1 MTSASFIRLTV
12 EVSLALTVLD
22 IGSRGQPGD
31 ATWLLR
37 RPALLGRSIVSMYV
51 VMPLFALA
59 TAYAFNLHQAVK
71 IALVALAVSP
81 VPPILPNK
89 QIKAGGS
96 RSYSIGLLV
105 AASVLAIVFVPF
117 VVWLVA
123 RALDVQARLLPAVV
137 GSILGKSVLLP
148 LLLGLM
154 IRRSAPRVADR
165 FTKPLALAAMI
176 ALMVAVI
183 AILVQAWNPMMSL
196 IGNGTLLAIIITT
209 AVGLFTGHALGGPV
223 ENERTVLALATSLRH
238 PAIAI
243 AVGQAAFPDLALVPA
258 AVLLS
263 FLVATAISIPYKWW
277 IDRARQGQLL
287 ARLGLLD
294 RRRSSPGNYSG
305 VERRAGSTRSQQ
317 SR

>member
-1 MTSASFIRLTV
+1 MTSAAFIRLTV

-22 IGSRGQPGD
+22 IGSRSRPGD
-31 ATWLLR
+31 ATWLFR

-59 TAYAFNLHQAVK
+59 TAYAFNLHPAVK

-96 RSYSIGLLV
+96 KSYAIGLLV
-105 AASVLAIVFVPF
+105 AASVIAIVFVPL

-123 RALDVQARLLPAVV
+123 RALELNARILPAVV

-154 IRRSAPRVADR
+154 IRRSAPQVADR
-165 FTKPLALAAMI
+165 VTKPLALAATL
-176 ALMVAVI
+176 ALAVAAI
-183 AILVQAWNPMMSL
+183 AILVHAWNAMMSL
-196 IGNGTLLAIIITT
+196 IGNGTLLAIITT
-209 AVGLFTGHALGGPV
+209 AVVGLFTGHALGGPV

-243 AVGQAAFPDLALVPA
+243 TIGQAIFPDLKVVPA
-258 AVLLS
+258 AVVLS
-263 FLVATAISIPYKWW
+263 FLVATAISMPYKWW
-277 IDRARQGQLL
+277 IDRAAQGQLL

-294 RRRSSPGNYSG
+294 RRRSSPGDYAG
-305 VERRAGSTRSQQ
+305 VERRAGTTRPQ
-317 SR
+317 SH

>member
-1 MTSASFIRLTV
+1 MTSAAFIRLTV

-31 ATWLLR
+31 ATWLFR
-37 RPALLGRSIVSMYV
+37 RPALLGRSIISMYV

-96 RSYSIGLLV
+96 KSYAIGLLV
-105 AASVLAIVFVPF
+105 AASVLAIAFVPS
-117 VVWLVA
+117 VVWLTATV
-123 RALDVQARLLPAVV
+123 LNVEARLLPRVV
-137 GSILGKSVLLP
+137 GSVLGKSVLLP

-154 IRRSAPRVADR
+154 IRRSAPQVADR
-165 FTKPLALAAMI
+165 VTKPLALVATI
-176 ALMVAVI
+176 ALVVAAI
-183 AILVQAWNPMMSL
+183 AILVHGWNAMMSL
-196 IGNGTLLAIIITT
+196 IGNGTLLAIIIT
-209 AVGLFTGHALGGPV
+209 AGVGLFTGHTLGGPV
-223 ENERTVLALATSLRH
+223 ESERTVLALATSLRH

-243 AVGQAAFPDLALVPA
+243 AVGQAAFPDLELVPA

-263 FLVATAISIPYKWW
+263 FLVATGISMPYKWW
-277 IDRARQGQLL
+277 IDRATQGRLL
-287 ARLGLLD
+287 ASLGLLD
-294 RRRSSPGNYSG
+294 RRRSSPGAYAG
-305 VERRAGSTRSQQ
+305 VERRAASTRSHQ